1 MKTIINYEQT
11 DGEKINRYNN
21 AKIYVMNR
29 LTNRRCN
36 RCKKPVLKS
45 DITTRE
51 LQELLGYT
59 NVSGASNKMMQ
70 IKRVVGDR
78 LGVKGKI
85 HTEDYFA
92 YFEIYP
98 DDRYNRLTSN
108 RELSERELNEYIP
121 QKLRTE
127 QKD

>member
-1 MKTIINYEQT
+1 MDYK
-11 DGEKINRYNN
+11 
-21 AKIYVMNR
+21 
-29 LTNRRCN
+29 RREEIFS
-36 RCKKPVLKS
+36 K
-45 DITTRE
+45 DYITTRE

-59 NVSGASNKMMQ
+59 NLSGASNKMMQ
-70 IKRVVGDR
+70 MKRVTGDR
-78 LGVKGKI
+78 LGIKGRI

-121 QKLRTE
+121 QKLRKE
-127 QKD
+127 QTD